1 MQSRGP
7 RLNDVLSQQEVDEIA
22 STPRGLTSSPESSQS
37 SEAEKQKEAE
47 QTLGNSADIS
57 RSFEDLDQ
65 EIRGV
70 SQSVAQIRADGKV
83 EVKQTGSTKSA

>member
-7 RLNDVLSQQEVDEIA
+7 RLNDVLSGREVNEIA
-22 STPRGLTSSPESSQS
+22 STPRGLTSSQPSQP

-47 QTLGNSADIS
+47 ETLGNSSDIS
-57 RSFEDLDQ
+57 RSFEDLSQ

-70 SQSVAQIRADGKV
+70 SQSVAKIRADGKV
-83 EVKQTGSTKSA
+83 EIEKKGSTKSA